1 MSSVEYARIR
11 EIWNHVHEKKGTSDV
26 VWQFLKP
33 RNEWMNEESW
43 MRGQQTCPLYNT
55 FYNNSWTRRGTT
67 YGPYVRVDI
76 ANIACVVG
84 IGKGREWGFLE
95 RLAPKIPFSIPFEC
109 PPRSLSRTVNNKK
122 RKTWW
127 RVKNWRLPFGVD
139 WFQISLLAR
148 RFAM

>member
-11 EIWNHVHEKKGTSDV
+11 EIWNHVHEKKGTSDL
-26 VWQFLKP
+26 VWQFLKL

-67 YGPYVRVDI
+67 YGPLCSCRYSEHCLRRRHSK
-76 ANIACVVG
+76 
-84 IGKGREWGFLE
+84 GKGMGIYGASR
-95 RLAPKIPFSIPFEC
+95 AQIPFSIPFERL
-109 PPRSLSRTVNNKK
+109 PRRLSRTVNNKE

-127 RVKNWRLPFGVD
+127 RVKNWRLPFGHGLVPNLS
-139 WFQISLLAR
+139 ISA
-148 RFAM
+148 